1 MRAGSIHFESCATM
15 VSANLFNISGAENHI
30 AILCLEKALYRR
42 FSHPIALEKPVTD
55 RALRLFPFASIV
67 RRTGNLWSVRA
78 AGSSVQSAK
87 LTKPSCRC
95 RPRSATTVLPG
106 LLLCQLFGRASY
118 LNSPATRDMV
128 ASAIMLAILLALSAS
143 LCFAV
148 SMVLINRGV
157 LAIDYF
163 RGLLTNLGVNAL
175 FLWLYVFLFVDRIG
189 LWRPAN
195 LIFVLVGIFV
205 PGVARFFIFKGMERL
220 GASITSCLTNATPL
234 FATLFAV
241 SFLHERPTV
250 TNLLGT
256 FLIVLGIVSLSWKGI
271 TKTWQT
277 RDLWFPLTAAFL
289 FAARDNMVRLGLL
302 RIDSPIVGA
311 AIAATT
317 SFLTMSMIYLVFE
330 EKKPL
335 SPLVR
340 QGLALFSIAGF
351 MNFLSY
357 VFAYTALSLE
367 RVSLMSP
374 LINGSSLFILP
385 LSALFLKD
393 VEKITARI
401 IGATLLVLFGVFLI
415 SWEKL

>member
-1 MRAGSIHFESCATM
+1 MGYGR
-15 VSANLFNISGAENHI
+15 
-30 AILCLEKALYRR
+30 LY
-42 FSHPIALEKPVTD
+42 
-55 RALRLFPFASIV
+55 
-67 RRTGNLWSVRA
+67 
-78 AGSSVQSAK
+78 
-87 LTKPSCRC
+87 
-95 RPRSATTVLPG
+95 
-106 LLLCQLFGRASY
+106 
-118 LNSPATRDMV
+118 
-128 ASAIMLAILLALSAS
+128 IMLAILLALLAS

-148 SMVLINRGV
+148 SMILINRGV

-163 RGLLTNLGVNAL
+163 RGLLTNLGINAL
-175 FLWLYVFLFVDRIG
+175 FLWLYLSFFVDRIG
-189 LWRPAN
+189 LWIPAH

-220 GASITSCLTNATPL
+220 GASITSCLTNSTPL
-234 FATLFAV
+234 FATLIAV
-241 SFLHERPTV
+241 SFLHERPTL

-256 FLIVLGIVSLSWKGI
+256 FLIVLGIASLSWKGA
-271 TKTWQT
+271 TKTWRT
-277 RDLWFPLTAAFL
+277 SDLWFPLTAAFL

-302 RIDSPIVGA
+302 QIDSPIVGA

-317 SFLTMSMIYLVFE
+317 SFVTMSAIYLAFE

-335 SPLVR
+335 GNSARRGVAFFA
-340 QGLALFSIAGF
+340 GAGF

-401 IGATLLVLFGVFLI
+401 IAATLLVIFGVFLI